1 MNAYELYN
9 HIFDSAN
16 DGAMDD
22 VEYIKEYAENVFNI
36 ILSDT
41 VAQKILDSK
50 KELEIENDNNG
61 EWENNYYYHVRAKL
75 ENIEL

>member
-9 HIFDSAN
+9 HIFDNAN

-22 VEYIKEYAENVFNI
+22 VEYIKEYAENVFDI

-41 VAQKILDSK
+41 VAQKILDCK
-50 KELEIENDNNG
+50 KQLEIENDNNG
-61 EWENNYYYHVRAKL
+61 EWENNYYYHVRVPL
-75 ENIEL
+75 ENIQL

>member
-22 VEYIKEYAENVFNI
+22 VEYIKEYAGNVFNI
-36 ILSDT
+36 VVSNE
-41 VAQKILDSK
+41 VAQKMLDCK
-50 KELEIENDNNG
+50 RQLEIENDNNG
-61 EWENNYYYHVRAKL
+61 EWENNYYYHVRKQL